1 MQTMKAALSFAALLV
16 CAPLVW
22 VEGAWCANPL
32 RAGGRP
38 LHLPDGRLTLHVSR
52 RVHLEEGDG
61 GVDRRES
68 AESVHRA
75 ARQAARQ
82 WGRVDIEY
90 TDDWKVNESPLNLV
104 TFTDTEP
111 FDEGL
116 CGRERALACALVYHD
131 PETREILM
139 AKIAFNPY
147 KRHSSLGFEGT
158 HDLGAVLLH
167 EMGHALGLD
176 HSAALDS
183 IMSPLVEIDG
193 VSGFPVRALS
203 ADDRSWF
210 DPPGKWIRGRVRRD
224 GLPVIKAHV
233 AALDAHGHIAASA
246 VTDDD
251 GVFALPVAAGEYRL
265 FAEPLD
271 GPVHASQIWPD
282 REASPAFATLWWT
295 RGGGS
300 AGAADTV
307 TLGEEDEAAEG
318 VDFEVASGA
327 QANVDSA
334 GRILNGLYLGLPRT
348 ALARGQDHYLGLTRS
363 PAAGAPEVD
372 FTAPGF
378 VKTAAASVPASAPQ
392 LVRQRLRLEPDAPEG
407 AATLVYRS
415 ASGIALLPGAVAV
428 TRAPRVTS
436 LEWLKPGRL
445 LIRGEDLAPAEAEAP
460 EPATQLEGAAVRIGG
475 RYAELERV
483 SPTEILALW
492 DEAGEAAVS
501 VLAAGA
507 ESEPVPLPI
516 Q

>member
-1 MQTMKAALSFAALLV
+1 MKAVLSFAALLV

-32 RAGGRP
+32 RAGGHP
-38 LHLPDGRLTLHVSR
+38 LRLPGGGLTLHVSR

-68 AESVHRA
+68 AGSVHRA
-75 ARQAARQ
+75 VRHAARQ
-82 WGRVDIEY
+82 WGRVGVEY
-90 TDDWKVNESPLNLV
+90 TDDWKINETSLNLV
-104 TFTDTEP
+104 TFTDPEP

-116 CGRERALACALVYHD
+116 CSRERALACAIVYHG
-131 PETREILM
+131 PETHEILM

-183 IMSPLVEIDG
+183 IMSPLVEIEG
-193 VSGFPVRALS
+193 FSGFHVRALS
-203 ADDRSWF
+203 ADDRAF
-210 DPPGKWIRGRVRRD
+210 LDPPGKWIRGRVRRD
-224 GLPVIKAHV
+224 GLPVVKAHV
-233 AALDAHGHIAASA
+233 AALDAQGHIAASA
-246 VTDDD
+246 VTGDD
-251 GVFALPVAAGEYRL
+251 GAFALPVAAGEYRL

-271 GPVHASQIWPD
+271 GPVHASQIWPE

-300 AGAADTV
+300 AGAFDMV
-307 TLGEEDEAAEG
+307 TLSEEDEAAEG
-318 VDFEVASGA
+318 VDFTVTSDAA
-327 QANVDSA
+327 VNVDSA
-334 GRILNGLYLGLPRT
+334 GRILSGLYLGLPRA

-363 PAAGAPEVD
+363 PAGGAPEIE

-378 VKTAAASVPASAPQ
+378 VKTSAASVPASAPQ

-415 ASGIALLPGAVAV
+415 DSDVALLPGALAV
-428 TRAPRVTS
+428 TRTPRITS
-436 LEWLKPGRL
+436 LEWLEPGRL
-445 LIRGEDLAPAEAEAP
+445 LIRGEDLASAEAGAP
-460 EPATQLEGAAVRIGG
+460 EPATQLGGAAVRIGG

-492 DEAGEAAVS
+492 DEAGEASAA